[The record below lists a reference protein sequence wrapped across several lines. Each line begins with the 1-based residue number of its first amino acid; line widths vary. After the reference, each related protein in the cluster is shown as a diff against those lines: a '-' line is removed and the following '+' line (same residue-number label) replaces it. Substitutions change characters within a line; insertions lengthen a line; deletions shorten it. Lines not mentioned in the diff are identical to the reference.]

1 MTSPRAEGFTGQGWV
16 PGSSPSR
23 IQGTLRRD
31 GVGKREREQMNVA
44 VKKVEERKRL
54 IFLGLPRKLIK
65 FQDKKLAPSTLGH
78 RCPLEYL
85 RVPRLGLPLAW
96 VLEAPANK

>member
-1 MTSPRAEGFTGQGWV
+1 M

-31 GVGKREREQMNVA
+31 GVGKREREREQMNVA

-54 IFLGLPRKLIK
+54 IFLGLHRKPIK
-65 FQDKKLAPSTLGH
+65 PLQGTCSVHEDLRCLLNGMKVQSTF
-78 RCPLEYL
+78 L
-85 RVPRLGLPLAW
+85 RGP
-96 VLEAPANK
+96 